1 MDKKT
6 LTQIQAEN
14 LAQRQAEL
22 AKGKEEYEAYLQSEQ
37 HERDI
42 WEQQQ
47 DLWEAKAK
55 KEGWHY
61 TRQPFIGALER
72 KQMAEAEKQRQ
83 IAELEEKLKALKG
96 EA

>member
-1 MDKKT
+1 MDKKD
-6 LTQIQAEN
+6 LINYQKES

-61 TRQPFIGALER
+61 TRKPFIGALER
-72 KQMAEAEKQRQ
+72 QQIAEAEKKRQ
-83 IAELEEKLKALKG
+83 IAELEEKLKSLKA
-96 EA
+96 E

>member
-1 MDKKT
+1 MD
-6 LTQIQAEN
+6 LNALRQIQAEN
-14 LAQRQAEL
+14 IAKRQAEL

-42 WEQQQ
+42 WEHQQ

-61 TRQPFIGALER
+61 TRKPFIGALER
-72 KQMAEAEKQRQ
+72 QQIAEAEKKRQ
-83 IAELEEKLKALKG
+83 IAELEEKLKSLKA
-96 EA
+96 E

>member
-1 MDKKT
+1 MDLKT

-14 LAQRQAEL
+14 IAKRQAEL

-37 HERDI
+37 HERDV

-55 KEGWHY
+55 REGWNY

-83 IAELEEKLKALKG
+83 IAELEEKLKTLKG
-96 EA
+96 EG

>member
-1 MDKKT
+1 MDLKT

-14 LAQRQAEL
+14 IAKRQAEL
-22 AKGKEEYEAYLQSEQ
+22 AKGKEEYEAYLQSGQ
-37 HERDI
+37 HERDV

-55 KEGWHY
+55 REGWNY

-83 IAELEEKLKALKG
+83 IAELEEKLKTLKG
-96 EA
+96 EG